1 MFISDQSKQAI
12 NGASD
17 RLLTKT
23 ELASRLRIS
32 RRTLDS
38 WQRQGRVSYLKIGKS
53 CRYRWGD
60 VIESLNRFRVN

>member
-38 WQRQGRVSYLKIGKS
+38 WQRQGRISYLKIGKS
-53 CRYRWGD
+53 CRYHWGD
-60 VIESLNRFRVN
+60 VIDALNRFRVN